1 MTNRKS
7 KLNSGAAEDGLALV
21 KAAAWAWYLHGS
33 GKEGKPAREFDSWR
47 TKQPPRPSRY
57 KLEAMRDQLTDRSRL
72 PSTSPRQDPPANS
85 LLDPYEIQ
93 SISKRL
99 TYALEDSIQDNCI
112 FVDDDGLDGGRK
124 MLTAR
129 NKQQRKAAERRRLKG
144 WLGWGGAWMRHASA
158 VCGPG
163 EGVVETSLAAKGRT
177 GEKGCFVVVSSAHL

>member
-7 KLNSGAAEDGLALV
+7 KLGSGAAEDGLAMV

-33 GKEGKPAREFDSWR
+33 GKEGTAAREFDPWR

-57 KLEAMRDQLTDRSRL
+57 KLEATKDRPTDRSNL
-72 PSTSPRQDPPANS
+72 PTSTSPRLQGPPAPNS

-99 TYALEDSIQDNCI
+99 AYALEDSFDGNYI
-112 FVDDDGLDGGRK
+112 FIDGFGGRK

-129 NKQQRKAAERRRLKG
+129 DEQQRKAVERRRMKG
-144 WLGWGGAWMRHASA
+144 WLGWGGAWIRHAAA

-163 EGVVETSLAAKGRT
+163 ESVVETSLVAKGRT
-177 GEKGCFVVVSSAHL
+177 GKKGCFVVVSSGDL